1 MGKVSQWL
9 GMPNNRHK
17 LLFWGGC
24 GGVLLAVFVWG
35 ASFGFSFLEWLTK
48 WATGITALA
57 ATAIAAFTC
66 LIELARDEDSDDN

>member
-1 MGKVSQWL
+1 
-9 GMPNNRHK
+9 MPNDWSK

-35 ASFGFSFLEWLTK
+35 ASFGFSLAWLDK
-48 WATGITALA
+48 WATAITALA

-66 LIELARDEDSDDN
+66 LIELARDEDIDDS